1 MRSVRPT
8 VGFGPGSGFP
18 LPSKLRDADVIRVA
32 GSHLARF
39 QQPRNLAALISLYE
53 ANYRRLVRL
62 VPDLDHLEGSVVSRV
77 AGTLDLYLG
86 VLERRPYTTTLGL
99 TYRFDTS
106 SGLVLDPN
114 ARVCVYHD
122 VRAVELLG
130 CCRRSHGPGP
140 PPDQGETHA
149 RNRPK
154 VEYESVS
161 AQVVEVLHS
170 SGASF
175 PGLYDPGGGRRV
187 SPVARLRLVRL
198 QDLKPSDAP
207 LLPAMGNESVHAG
220 DATRSDGRSGDRR
233 ASAASSLI
241 RTSPT

>member
-140 PPDQGETHA
+140 PPIRARRIPEIDRKWNTNLFLLKWLKFCIHQGHLFLDCTTREA
-149 RNRPK
+149 VDVFPPLLD
-154 VEYESVS
+154 SVS
-161 AQVVEVLHS
+161 
-170 SGASF
+170 
-175 PGLYDPGGGRRV
+175 
-187 SPVARLRLVRL
+187 
-198 QDLKPSDAP
+198 SDCK
-207 LLPAMGNESVHAG
+207 
-220 DATRSDGRSGDRR
+220 T
-233 ASAASSLI
+233 
-241 RTSPT
+241 